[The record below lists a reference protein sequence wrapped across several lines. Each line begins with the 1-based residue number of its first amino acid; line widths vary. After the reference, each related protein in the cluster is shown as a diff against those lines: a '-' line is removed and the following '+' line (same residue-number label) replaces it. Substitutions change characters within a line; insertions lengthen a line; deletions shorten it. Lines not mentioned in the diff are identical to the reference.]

1 MLSLGQ
7 FRGYAGTDAE
17 CWARKPPGDCSPR
30 PLRCHSG
37 LAHTQ
42 YSSWLS
48 VSGRKLFL
56 GLFFQVTVYHLGKSG
71 QDLKQKP
78 WRDDAYRLPRRLPL
92 IQDHL
97 PREVAPNSRLG
108 PPRTHINHHEDECT
122 LGYLSSLLRST
133 HHIWHADIN
142 ILFDIVMSFSY
153 FQSPNKKY
161 KRPF

>member
-1 MLSLGQ
+1 MQAQMQNVGLESLL
-7 FRGYAGTDAE
+7 
-17 CWARKPPGDCSPR
+17 GDCSPR
-30 PLRCHSG
+30 CLRCHSG

-56 GLFFQVTVYHLGKSG
+56 GLFFQVAVYHLGKSG

-78 WRDDAYRLPRRLPL
+78 WRDDAYWLPRWLPL

-108 PPRTHINHHEDECT
+108 PPPPHTPIIMKMSVLWDLSAEIYSSYLARRHQYSLQHHNA
-122 LGYLSSLLRST
+122 LQ
-133 HHIWHADIN
+133 
-142 ILFDIVMSFSY
+142 LFSKSY
-153 FQSPNKKY
+153 
-161 KRPF
+161 